1 MVCGLMFYVV
11 DRNVT
16 QKDNFMEIGG
26 ERKTVQLPSCR
37 VLKLTQPPVVW
48 KQKKEGIVEAERMFS
63 FGEVPLEVT
72 AGDSLQQG
80 SFSYA
85 GDMEAFMSMTSV
97 GDTLLVTFDFPE
109 DKLEQHLQNDI
120 WIRVRSE
127 GMELRLPAEVQAVV
141 VDVEDME
148 ANFYGLRCDT
158 LSFRTRYLARLE
170 DCHVTA
176 LAAQAQSLHFNS
188 GTVRNLY
195 LNLDEIA
202 DWDVNTGSF
211 HIDTEHLSG
220 SRYHRCLLQKNE
232 CRRVFWTPLKDD
244 ASLSVEL
251 KQAVKIEVGGDI
263 GLGVMGGIGLAI
275 LTFGFGLQPT
285 SPPIDVMLMIAAVIS
300 AASCMQAAGG
310 LDYMVKLAE
319 RLLRKNPSQVTILSP
334 IVTYLFTFVAGTG
347 HVAYSVLPVIAEVAT
362 ETKIHPERPLGIA
375 VIASQQAITASPIS
389 AATVALLGLLAGFDV
404 TLFDILKI
412 TIPATIIGVLVGA
425 LFSMKVGKEL
435 ADDPEYRKR
444 LTEGYLDVKKVEIKD
459 IHNKRHAVLSV
470 LIFILATV
478 FIVFFGSFDSLR
490 PAFVIDG
497 ETVRLGMSAIIEIV
511 MLSAA
516 ALILLLTRTD
526 GMKATQGSVFPA
538 GMQAV
543 IAIFGIAWMGDTFL
557 QGNMLQLIQSV
568 EGVVRQMPWLFGIA
582 LFAMSIL
589 LYSQAATVRALM
601 PLGIALGISPMILV
615 ALFPAVNGYF
625 FIPNYPTVVAAI
637 NFDRTGTTRIGK
649 YVLNHSFMLP
659 GLVSTGVAIG
669 LGLLF
674 IRIF

>member
-1 MVCGLMFYVV
+1 MKRTTYIMIGMLVTGVAMVCGLMFYVV

-26 ERKTVQLPSCR
+26 ERKTVQLPSSSGGVETEKRRYCGGR
-37 VLKLTQPPVVW
+37 AYVLVR
-48 KQKKEGIVEAERMFS
+48 GS
-63 FGEVPLEVT
+63 

-148 ANFYGLRCDT
+148 TNFYGLRCDT

-251 KQAVKIEVGGDI
+251 KQAVKIEVG
-263 GLGVMGGIGLAI
+263 
-275 LTFGFGLQPT
+275 
-285 SPPIDVMLMIAAVIS
+285 
-300 AASCMQAAGG
+300 
-310 LDYMVKLAE
+310 E
-319 RLLRKNPSQVTILSP
+319 
-334 IVTYLFTFVAGTG
+334 
-347 HVAYSVLPVIAEVAT
+347 
-362 ETKIHPERPLGIA
+362 
-375 VIASQQAITASPIS
+375 
-389 AATVALLGLLAGFDV
+389 
-404 TLFDILKI
+404 
-412 TIPATIIGVLVGA
+412 
-425 LFSMKVGKEL
+425 
-435 ADDPEYRKR
+435 
-444 LTEGYLDVKKVEIKD
+444 
-459 IHNKRHAVLSV
+459 
-470 LIFILATV
+470 
-478 FIVFFGSFDSLR
+478 
-490 PAFVIDG
+490 
-497 ETVRLGMSAIIEIV
+497 
-511 MLSAA
+511 
-516 ALILLLTRTD
+516 
-526 GMKATQGSVFPA
+526 
-538 GMQAV
+538 
-543 IAIFGIAWMGDTFL
+543 
-557 QGNMLQLIQSV
+557 
-568 EGVVRQMPWLFGIA
+568 
-582 LFAMSIL
+582 
-589 LYSQAATVRALM
+589 
-601 PLGIALGISPMILV
+601 
-615 ALFPAVNGYF
+615 
-625 FIPNYPTVVAAI
+625 
-637 NFDRTGTTRIGK
+637 
-649 YVLNHSFMLP
+649 
-659 GLVSTGVAIG
+659 
-669 LGLLF
+669 
-674 IRIF
+674 

>member
-1 MVCGLMFYVV
+1 MKRTTYIMIGMLVTGVAMVCGLMFYVV

-26 ERKTVQLPSCR
+26 ERKTVAAALVQGVEADTASGG
-37 VLKLTQPPVVW
+37 VETE
-48 KQKKEGIVEAERMFS
+48 KEGIVEAERMFS

-251 KQAVKIEVGGDI
+251 KQAVKIEVG
-263 GLGVMGGIGLAI
+263 
-275 LTFGFGLQPT
+275 
-285 SPPIDVMLMIAAVIS
+285 
-300 AASCMQAAGG
+300 
-310 LDYMVKLAE
+310 E
-319 RLLRKNPSQVTILSP
+319 
-334 IVTYLFTFVAGTG
+334 
-347 HVAYSVLPVIAEVAT
+347 
-362 ETKIHPERPLGIA
+362 
-375 VIASQQAITASPIS
+375 
-389 AATVALLGLLAGFDV
+389 
-404 TLFDILKI
+404 
-412 TIPATIIGVLVGA
+412 
-425 LFSMKVGKEL
+425 
-435 ADDPEYRKR
+435 
-444 LTEGYLDVKKVEIKD
+444 
-459 IHNKRHAVLSV
+459 
-470 LIFILATV
+470 
-478 FIVFFGSFDSLR
+478 
-490 PAFVIDG
+490 
-497 ETVRLGMSAIIEIV
+497 
-511 MLSAA
+511 
-516 ALILLLTRTD
+516 
-526 GMKATQGSVFPA
+526 
-538 GMQAV
+538 
-543 IAIFGIAWMGDTFL
+543 
-557 QGNMLQLIQSV
+557 
-568 EGVVRQMPWLFGIA
+568 
-582 LFAMSIL
+582 
-589 LYSQAATVRALM
+589 
-601 PLGIALGISPMILV
+601 
-615 ALFPAVNGYF
+615 
-625 FIPNYPTVVAAI
+625 
-637 NFDRTGTTRIGK
+637 
-649 YVLNHSFMLP
+649 
-659 GLVSTGVAIG
+659 
-669 LGLLF
+669 
-674 IRIF
+674 